1 MLRGP
6 DHLQPQPRHHCVAAT
21 LLVELGACCSLQRA
35 AYKEAAGPSFKEFGI
50 RIVAQAAPTPMLE
63 GEYPGAI
70 TAVLECESEEKA
82 RAWHESE
89 AYKKAIDARSPDSK
103 FTIAIVHRVD

>member
-1 MLRGP
+1 MSVLIIGNIAVKDP
-6 DHLQPQPRHHCVAAT
+6 ANL
-21 LLVELGACCSLQRA
+21 A

-63 GEYPGAI
+63 GEYPGPI

-82 RAWHESE
+82 RAWHGSE

-103 FTIAIVHRVD
+103 FTIAIVHRVDRRNR